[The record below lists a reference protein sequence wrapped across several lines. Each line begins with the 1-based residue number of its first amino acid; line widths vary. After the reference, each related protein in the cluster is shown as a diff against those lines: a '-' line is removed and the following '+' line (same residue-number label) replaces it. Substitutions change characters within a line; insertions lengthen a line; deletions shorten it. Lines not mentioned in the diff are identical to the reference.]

1 MKPLVLAKN
10 IEFIPAPSMDGCCI
24 SATET
29 STLGNPPTTLD
40 ADCKLNNP
48 VKFPNIPNTP
58 STPLKTASPA
68 NPITPRI
75 TSDNSAS

>member
-10 IEFIPAPSMDGCCI
+10 MEFIPAPSIDGCCI
-24 SATET
+24 SATEI
-29 STLGNPPTTLD
+29 STFGNPPTTTD

-48 VKFPNIPNTP
+48 VKLPNIPITP

-68 NPITPRI
+68 KPITPKI
-75 TSDNSAS
+75 TSDNIAS